1 MRNVSLKADTLVG
14 SEIIKLGNEINQKIK
29 EGQSIYNLTIGDFN
43 PQLFPIP
50 SLLKEHIVAAY
61 KNNQTNYPPADGI
74 PELKKAVKAFLLKNE
89 GIAFGDDELMIA
101 SGGRPIIHAIYNA
114 IVDPNDTVLYPIPSW
129 NNNHYCHLTD
139 AQRIEVQTT
148 AEEGFMPSA
157 KSLAPYLKDVVLLA
171 LCSPLNPTGTTF
183 RRAELEKICDL
194 VIEENKRRAGKS
206 KPLYVLFDQMY
217 WMLMADGIEHFNPL
231 SIRPDMKPYTLFV
244 DGISKSFA
252 ATGVRVGWGM
262 GPAEVIGKM
271 KSIIGHIG
279 AWAPKAEQVATA
291 HFLNDEVGV
300 NTFLNELK
308 LKINS
313 RFDKLYTGIEAMRA
327 EGFPI
332 QIIKPEGAIY
342 LSVQISILGKKDKQ
356 GKLIESTAD
365 ITQFLLEEAQL
376 ALVPFT
382 AFGCAS
388 GTDWYRISIGTLNED
403 DIPELLAKLKH
414 ALSQLN

>member
-1 MRNVSLKADTLVG
+1 MRNVSLKADTLIG
-14 SEIIKLGNEINQKIK
+14 SEIIKLGNEINQKIRD
-29 EGQSIYNLTIGDFN
+29 GQSIYNLTIGDFN

-50 SLLKEHIVAAY
+50 GLLKDHIVSAY
-61 KNNQTNYPPADGI
+61 LDNQTNYPPADGI
-74 PELKKAVKAFLLKNE
+74 PELKKAVQQFLVKNE
-89 GIAFGDDELMIA
+89 GIEFSDDEVMIA

-114 IVDPNDTVLYPIPSW
+114 IVDPNDKVLYPIPSW

-139 AQRIEVQTT
+139 AQRIEVETT
-148 AEEGFMPSA
+148 PDDGFMPHA
-157 KSLAPYLKDVVLLA
+157 DSLAPHLKDVVLLA
-171 LCSPLNPTGTTF
+171 LCSPLNPTGTTI

-194 VIEENKRRAGKS
+194 VIEENKRRAGNS

-217 WMLMADGIEHFNPL
+217 WMLMADGVSHFNPISL
-231 SIRPDMKPYTLFV
+231 CPAMKPYTLFV

-262 GPAEVIGKM
+262 GPAEVISKM

-291 HFLNDEVGV
+291 NLLKDEAGV
-300 NTFLNELK
+300 NAYIKELK
-308 LKINS
+308 AKINS
-313 RFDKLYTGIEAMRA
+313 RFDKLFNGFEALRL
-327 EGFPI
+327 EGYPV

-342 LSVQISILGKKDKQ
+342 LSVQISILGKINKS
-356 GKLIESTAD
+356 GKRIETTAD

-376 ALVPFT
+376 AIVPFT
-382 AFGCAS
+382 AFGCAQ

-414 ALSQLN
+414 ALSQLK

>member
-1 MRNVSLKADTLVG
+1 MRNISLKADTLIG

-61 KNNQTNYPPADGI
+61 QNNQTNYPPPDGI

-89 GIAFGDDELMIA
+89 GIAFADDELMIA
-101 SGGRPIIHAIYNA
+101 SGGRPIIYAIYEA
-114 IVDPNDTVLYPIPSW
+114 IVDPNDKVLYPIPSW
-129 NNNHYCHLTD
+129 NNNHYCHLSD
-139 AQRIEVQTT
+139 AQRIEVETT

-279 AWAPKAEQVATA
+279 AWAPKAEQVASA
-291 HFLNDEVGV
+291 HFLNDEAGV
-300 NTFLNELK
+300 NTFLSELK

-313 RFDKLYTGIEAMRA
+313 RFDKLYKGIEALRA

-356 GKLIESTAD
+356 GKLIESTAA

-376 ALVPFT
+376 AIVPFT
-382 AFGCAS
+382 AFGCAA
-388 GTDWYRISIGTLNED
+388 GTDWYRISIGTLNEA
-403 DIPELLAKLKH
+403 DIPDLLLKLRQ
-414 ALSQLN
+414 ALSELT

>member
-1 MRNVSLKADTLVG
+1 
-14 SEIIKLGNEINQKIK
+14 
-29 EGQSIYNLTIGDFN
+29 
-43 PQLFPIP
+43 
-50 SLLKEHIVAAY
+50 
-61 KNNQTNYPPADGI
+61 
-74 PELKKAVKAFLLKNE
+74 
-89 GIAFGDDELMIA
+89 MIA

>member
-1 MRNVSLKADTLVG
+1 MRNISLKADTLIG

-61 KNNQTNYPPADGI
+61 QNNQTNYPPPDGI

-89 GIAFGDDELMIA
+89 GIAFADDELMIA
-101 SGGRPIIHAIYNA
+101 SGGRPIIYAIYEA
-114 IVDPNDTVLYPIPSW
+114 IVDPNDKVLYPIPSW
-129 NNNHYCHLTD
+129 NNNHYCHLSD
-139 AQRIEVQTT
+139 AQRIEVETT

-231 SIRPDMKPYTLFV
+231 SIRPEMKPYTLFV

-356 GKLIESTAD
+356 GKLIESTAA

-376 ALVPFT
+376 AIVPFT
-382 AFGCAS
+382 AFGCAA
-388 GTDWYRISIGTLNED
+388 GTDWYRISIGTLNEA
-403 DIPELLAKLKH
+403 DIPDLLLKLRQ
-414 ALSQLN
+414 ALSELT

>member
-1 MRNVSLKADTLVG
+1 MRNVSLKADTLIG

-61 KNNQTNYPPADGI
+61 QNNQTNYPPPDGI

-89 GIAFGDDELMIA
+89 GIAFADDELMIA
-101 SGGRPIIHAIYNA
+101 SGGRPIIYAIYEA
-114 IVDPNDTVLYPIPSW
+114 IVDPNDKVLYPIPSW
-129 NNNHYCHLTD
+129 NNNHYCHLSD
-139 AQRIEVQTT
+139 AQRIEVETT

-231 SIRPDMKPYTLFV
+231 SIRPEMKPYTLFV

-313 RFDKLYTGIEAMRA
+313 RFDKLYKGIEALRA

-356 GKLIESTAD
+356 GKLIESTAA

-376 ALVPFT
+376 AIVPFT
-382 AFGCAS
+382 AFGCAA
-388 GTDWYRISIGTLNED
+388 GTDWYRISIGTLNEA
-403 DIPELLAKLKH
+403 DIPDLLLKLRQ
-414 ALSQLN
+414 ALSELT

>member
-1 MRNVSLKADTLVG
+1 MRNVSLKADTLIG

-61 KNNQTNYPPADGI
+61 QNNQTNYPPPDGI
-74 PELKKAVKAFLLKNE
+74 PELKKAVKAFLIKNE
-89 GIAFGDDELMIA
+89 GIAFADDELMIA
-101 SGGRPIIHAIYNA
+101 SGGRPIIYAIYEA
-114 IVDPNDTVLYPIPSW
+114 IVDPNDKVLYPIPSW
-129 NNNHYCHLTD
+129 NNNHYCHLSD

-157 KSLAPYLKDVVLLA
+157 KSLAPHLKDVVLLA

-194 VIEENKRRAGKS
+194 VIEENKRRSGKS

-217 WMLMADGIEHFNPL
+217 WMLMADGVEHFNPL
-231 SIRPDMKPYTLFV
+231 SIRPEMKPYTLFV

-313 RFDKLYTGIEAMRA
+313 RFDKLYKGIEAMRA

-356 GKLIESTAD
+356 GKLIESTAA

-376 ALVPFT
+376 AIVPFT
-382 AFGCAS
+382 AFGCAA
-388 GTDWYRISIGTLNED
+388 GTDWYRISIGTLNEA
-403 DIPELLAKLKH
+403 DIPDLLLKLRQ
-414 ALSQLN
+414 ALSELT

>member
-1 MRNVSLKADTLVG
+1 MRNVSLKADTLIG

-61 KNNQTNYPPADGI
+61 QNNQTNYPPPDGI

-89 GIAFGDDELMIA
+89 GIAFADDELMIA
-101 SGGRPIIHAIYNA
+101 SGGRPIIYAIYEA
-114 IVDPNDTVLYPIPSW
+114 IVDPNDKVLYPIPSW
-129 NNNHYCHLTD
+129 NNNHYCHLSD
-139 AQRIEVQTT
+139 AQRIEVETT

-231 SIRPDMKPYTLFV
+231 SIRPEMKPYTLFV

-356 GKLIESTAD
+356 GKLIESTAA

-376 ALVPFT
+376 AIVPFT
-382 AFGCAS
+382 AFGCAA
-388 GTDWYRISIGTLNED
+388 GTDWYRISIGTLNEA
-403 DIPELLAKLKH
+403 DIPDLLLKLRQ
-414 ALSQLN
+414 ALSELT